1 MAQHIVPRRIYYRIF
16 GVLLALTA
24 LTVGVAF
31 LDLGPLNSI
40 IALSIA
46 ATKALLVILFFM
58 HVRYSPHL
66 IWIAVAAGVVW
77 LGHLILF
84 TMSDYLTRSW
94 LPITTM

>member
-31 LDLGPLNSI
+31 LDLGPLNPV
-40 IALSIA
+40 IALTIA
-46 ATKALLVILFFM
+46 AAKALLVILFFM

-66 IWIAVAAGVVW
+66 IWIYVAAGVIW

-84 TMSDYLTRSW
+84 TMSDYLTRGWLVVTSW
-94 LPITTM
+94 

>member
-1 MAQHIVPRRIYYRIF
+1 MAQHIVPRHIYYRIF

-31 LDLGPLNSI
+31 ADLGPLNPL
-40 IALSIA
+40 IALTIA
-46 ATKALLVILFFM
+46 AAKALLVMLFFM

-66 IWIAVAAGVVW
+66 IWIYVAAGVIW

-84 TMSDYLTRSW
+84 TMSDYLTRGWLVVTSW
-94 LPITTM
+94 